1 MNHLLLPAMIK
12 LYFVHILH
20 KELCD
25 VQYLFKTSNLVSCVS
40 NINCLF
46 DMHAKN
52 SVCNRKDDDVPKC
65 STKHIHTTT
74 MCKCL

>member
-20 KELCD
+20 KGLCD
-25 VQYLFKTSNLVSCVS
+25 VQYLFKTSNLVSYVS
-40 NINCLF
+40 NINYLF

-52 SVCNRKDDDVPKC
+52 SGCNRKDDDVPKMFNK
-65 STKHIHTTT
+65 THPHNNYV
-74 MCKCL
+74 